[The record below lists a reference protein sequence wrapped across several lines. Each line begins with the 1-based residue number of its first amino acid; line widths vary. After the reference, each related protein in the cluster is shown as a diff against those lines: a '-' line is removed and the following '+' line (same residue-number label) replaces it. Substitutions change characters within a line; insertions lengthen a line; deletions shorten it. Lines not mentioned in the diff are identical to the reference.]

1 MTKTLAW
8 ILRRVSASAFALAQ
22 SASYATYLLE
32 RKASAKRNNETNRNL
47 FESNL

>member
-1 MTKTLAW
+1 MTKALAW

-32 RKASAKRNNETNRNL
+32 RKASAERNNQANRNL
-47 FESNL
+47 FEADF